1 MVKRVELDKQ
11 IAKSLW
17 IGDRLFPQHIISIN
31 SFIQNGFEYNLYVY
45 DDVKNVPSGVILC
58 DANEVIPKDEIW
70 YYNDGFNK
78 GSPSGFS
85 NQFRFKILYEY
96 GGLWTDTDMVLM
108 KPYNFHDKKY
118 TLISETN
125 ENGEV
130 HPTTSLI
137 FSESGTSSGKIWLEA
152 IDNIS
157 YRNKARVI
165 HGETGPEL
173 VTYLVNKYNL
183 HNYVLPPNAF
193 CAIGWH
199 ETDKL
204 IDGTQLPEDVI
215 GLHLFDAQSNL
226 NDIDKKTYPYDSII
240 EQLKRKYL

>member
-1 MVKRVELDKQ
+1 VVTREELDKQ
-11 IAKSLW
+11 VAKSLW

-137 FSESGTSSGKIWLEA
+137 FSGMKDDIWLEA
-152 IDNIS
+152 LHNID
-157 YRNKARVI
+157 YRNKDRVK
-165 HGETGPEL
+165 HGETGPDL
-173 VTYLVNKYNL
+173 LTDLVNKHNL
-183 HNYVLPPNAF
+183 HDYVLEPNAF
-193 CAIGWH
+193 CSIGWY
-199 ETDKL
+199 ELTKL
-204 IDGTQLPEDVI
+204 IDGTQLVDDVI
-215 GLHLFDAQSNL
+215 GLHLFDAVNIL
-226 NDIDKKTYPYDSII
+226 YDMDKKDYPHDSIL
-240 EQLKRKYL
+240 EQIKRKYL

>member
-1 MVKRVELDKQ
+1 MVKREELDKQ
-11 IAKSLW
+11 VAKSLW

-70 YYNDGFNK
+70 YYNSGFNK

-183 HNYVLPPNAF
+183 EEYVLPPNAF
-193 CAIGWH
+193 CSVGWH

-204 IDGTQLPEDVI
+204 IDGTQLPDDVI
-215 GLHLFDAQSNL
+215 GIHLFDAQSSL
-226 NDIDKKTYPYDSII
+226 NDIDKKTFPRVSII

>member
-1 MVKRVELDKQ
+1 MVKREELDKQ

-70 YYNDGFNK
+70 YYNSGFNK

-108 KPYNFHDKKY
+108 MPYNFHDKKY

-137 FSESGTSSGKIWLEA
+137 FSESGTSSEKIWLEA

>member
-1 MVKRVELDKQ
+1 MVKREELDKQ

>member
-1 MVKRVELDKQ
+1 MVKREELDKQ
-11 IAKSLW
+11 VAKSLW

-137 FSESGTSSGKIWLEA
+137 FSGMKDDIWSEA

-173 VTYLVNKYNL
+173 VTYLVKKYNL
-183 HNYVLPPNAF
+183 HDYVLPPNAF

-204 IDGTQLPEDVI
+204 IDGTQLPDDVI

-226 NDIDKKTYPYDSII
+226 NDIDKKTFPYVSII

>member
-1 MVKRVELDKQ
+1 MVKREELDKQ

-125 ENGEV
+125 DNGEV

-152 IDNIS
+152 IDIIS

>member
-1 MVKRVELDKQ
+1 MVKREELDKQ
-11 IAKSLW
+11 VAKSLW

-137 FSESGTSSGKIWLEA
+137 FSGMKDDIWSEA

-193 CAIGWH
+193 CAIDWH

-204 IDGTQLPEDVI
+204 IDGTQLPDDVI

-226 NDIDKKTYPYDSII
+226 NDIDKKTFPHVSII